1 MPDKDVR
8 VICEKGDIEA
18 FFASIPITGK
28 TIKDIKCIGIPEGLK
43 RSGHKEHHFLD
54 LYNNLI
60 ANGYSKPAK
69 WSVVLEDFPD
79 ELNSEE
85 YDVLFLRA
93 TVYDVIH
100 ILFEDDSV
108 LVIKNKDDLTPSS
121 LGVGYYEKE
130 PEYSDKE
137 EKDGTILFKERI
149 DSKVQ
154 KIVINELTNET
165 EKDSIKGHI
174 MHPYDGIQ
182 VILDNGF
189 RLKIDYWEIA
199 FYDGQDNIPI
209 RMTFDEE
216 KKSYTNL
223 DEWFSDESVDRE
235 PIADINSEIDSDLI
249 KLLEQYNKPRLHIF
263 YILLFIRRPEARKE
277 LADYIRNNNPDVK
290 SFYRFHYEL
299 YKKEHERENR
309 LHNQE
314 NEAE

>member
-1 MPDKDVR
+1 MLDKDVR
-8 VICEKGDIEA
+8 VICEKEDMEA

-79 ELNSEE
+79 ELSSEE
-85 YDVLFLRA
+85 YDVLFLRQ

-100 ILFEDDSV
+100 ILFEDDSA
-108 LVIKNKDDLTPSS
+108 LVIQNKDFTSS
-121 LGVGYYEKE
+121 HLGVGYYEKE

-154 KIVINELTNET
+154 EIVINELTNEAD
-165 EKDSIKGHI
+165 KDSIKGQI

-189 RLKIDYWEIA
+189 RLKIDYWTIA

-290 SFYRFHYEL
+290 SFYRFHHALYE
-299 YKKEHERENR
+299 KERERANR
-309 LHNQE
+309 LYNQE
-314 NEAE
+314 NETE